1 MEKEKYKTSLTAPG
15 LKNIA
20 QVTNITMDLENNK
33 GPVYNYEL
41 DESKFK
47 EKWSVNRRILG
58 KKGSRWLPVRES
70 SYYAT
75 EALKQ
80 LLVDRGIEITNM
92 SRKKVPKRVY
102 CFTHYSADNKII
114 LKSALKYSKIWLPSH
129 SDLLQVDSFRQIFMT
144 LTSLP

>member
-1 MEKEKYKTSLTAPG
+1 MKLTTKGRYAVMA
-15 LKNIA
+15 L
-20 QVTNITMDLENNK
+20 TDLALYNNK

-41 DESKFK
+41 DESKFE

-80 LLVDRGIEITNM
+80 LLVDRGVEITNI
-92 SRKKVPKRVY
+92 SRKKVPKTSRLL
-102 CFTHYSADNKII
+102 CTHYSVDNKII
-114 LKSALKYSKIWLPSH
+114 LKSALKYSKNMVTESLGLITSRLVSENLY
-129 SDLLQVDSFRQIFMT
+129 DLDQSAIL
-144 LTSLP
+144 